1 MLFAYVFLVLMVL
14 SSATAWAQFTSGI
27 EGTVSDPTGAVL
39 PGATVTIKN
48 EETGAS
54 QTVQTQDSGSFRFTT
69 LPSSAFTL
77 SAAAQ
82 GFKTTV
88 QEHVQLPVAETRTV
102 NIRMVVGGT
111 DSTVTVTDEAP
122 AVETAQARVS
132 GQVSEKEVHD
142 LPLSGRNFY
151 TLVVLT
157 PGVTGLASGGG
168 QAYAQASGD
177 IFNPEYGVN
186 LSANGSRAESNSFL
200 IDSASID
207 SSQRNGVT
215 NVNPNAEDVQE
226 VRVAA
231 NNFSAEFGRNGAALV
246 NIITKQGSN
255 KWHGTLGFYH
265 TDNKLQAAN
274 EFQSAGVPVFR
285 RNEGAWSF
293 GGPAWKDHTFFFASM
308 DILKSGVATGR
319 AATVLTPDF
328 INFMQ
333 TNFPNNVST
342 FVAKTFPASI
352 TPAGNFTEAG
362 TVAQVIGGQGQPADC
377 AAFGGGD
384 PTAPVPIGSTTIPCN
399 FPVTGVGSFAT
410 GLPRN
415 GFQYTVR
422 VDHSLNNNKDRI
434 FGSFNRT
441 TLHQVLFGSPFVYPA
456 FNTIEP
462 TYSMHFA
469 AGWVH
474 AAGNFVNEFGFAS
487 TRPFGEAKVNHPEVP
502 GITVLG
508 IEGYQTG
515 WGPNAFV
522 QNNFEW
528 RDVASF
534 TRGSHNLKVGGN
546 VTRGRADHESSRVYN
561 RPQFVFNSVFDFATD
576 APNVEQQFGF
586 DPNTGARLNKLYSLV
601 RDGSLSAFV
610 QDDWKLAP
618 NLTVNLGFR
627 YEDFFN
633 PSDGL
638 GDQGVCNMVFP
649 SSGGSLK
656 SKIPTGV
663 MTCSKHLLDHTLNTF
678 SPRVGFAWDP
688 TKQGKMSVRGGFGI
702 FFDKP
707 SEQLYNDYF
716 TNSPKFALGSACAQC
731 GTNQPLFALGTTSD
745 PPYNYPL
752 PPGIQ
757 PGLLPSGGLIS
768 GQASVTVADRNLS
781 PSYMENWFFGVQ
793 RAVTG
798 TTVAEVDYI
807 GSVGRHLYAKY
818 NVNRFAGDLIQNGG
832 NFTGLAPGFGAINY
846 GQSSE
851 SSGYNGFTASVRQ
864 RASHGVTLNAAYTF
878 SKAIDQ
884 ASKLDGSEHV
894 DAFND
899 SLSRGLA
906 DFDVRQRLAFTTL
919 WSLPSPHG
927 SGFMNKLLG
936 GWELT
941 NVTILQSGPPF
952 SVICT
957 ASFKPVFD
965 TATPPNVIGN
975 TGCDY
980 NADGTN
986 YDRPNTPSFG
996 NTKTG
1001 LSRSDYLG
1009 GIFGCGG
1016 TALCGS
1022 IFPSPGLQEGNLGR
1036 NTFHGPGFAN
1046 TDFSVIKNLK
1056 IPWFIGGEGA
1066 NLQFRT
1072 EFFNVFNRVNLT
1084 QVNSDIANLSN
1095 FGKSTGTYPARD
1107 IQFALRIAF

>member
-1 MLFAYVFLVLMVL
+1 MLFSVLLLVLVVSA
-14 SSATAWAQFTSGI
+14 SSAWAQFTSGI
-27 EGTVSDPTGAVL
+27 EGTVTDPTGAVL
-39 PGATVTIKN
+39 SGATVTIKS
-48 EETGAS
+48 EDTGSS
-54 QTVQTQDSGSFRFTT
+54 QTFQTGDSGSFRFTT
-69 LPSSAFTL
+69 LPSSTFTVTA
-77 SAAAQ
+77 SAQ

-88 QEHVQLPVAETRTV
+88 QEHVRLNVAETKTL

-111 DSTVTVTDEAP
+111 ESTVTVTDEAP

-231 NNFSAEFGRNGAALV
+231 NNFSSEFGRNGAALV

-274 EFQSAGVPVFR
+274 EFQTAGVPVFR

-293 GGPAWKDHTFFFASM
+293 GGPIRKDHTFFFASM

-319 AATVLTPDF
+319 NATILTPDF

-333 TNFPNNVST
+333 ANFPNNIST
-342 FVAKTFPASI
+342 FVAKSFPASI
-352 TPAGNFTEAG
+352 TPTGGFTTAG
-362 TVAQVIGGQGQPADC
+362 TMNGTDC
-377 AAFGGGD
+377 STLPSPSD
-384 PTAPVPIGSTTIPCN
+384 PTTTEVGSIPCN
-399 FPVTGVGSFAT
+399 LNVTGVGSFAT

-415 GFQYTVR
+415 GFQYTGR
-422 VDHSLNNNKDRI
+422 LDHSMNNNKDR
-434 FGSFNRT
+434 FFVTFNKT
-441 TLHQVLFGSPFVYPA
+441 TLHQVLFGAPFVYPA

-462 TYSMHFA
+462 TYSEHFA
-469 AGWVH
+469 LGWVH
-474 AAGNFVNEFGFAS
+474 AAGNLVNEFGFAT

-534 TRGSHNLKVGGN
+534 THGSHNLKVGGN

-561 RPQFVFNSVFDFATD
+561 RPEFQFNSVFDFATD
-576 APNVEQQFGF
+576 KANSESQFGF

-618 NLTVNLGFR
+618 NFTVNLGFR

-638 GDQGVCNMVFP
+638 GDQGVCNMAFP
-649 SSGGSLK
+649 SSGGDLRSQ
-656 SKIPTGV
+656 IPTGV
-663 MTCSKHLLDHTLNTF
+663 MTCSKHLLNHTLNTF

-702 FFDKP
+702 FYDKP

-768 GQASVTVADRNLS
+768 GQANVTVTDRNMG

-793 RAVTG
+793 RAVTS

-846 GQSSE
+846 GQDSE
-851 SSGYNGFTASVRQ
+851 NSGYNGFTASVKQ

-906 DFDVRQRLAFTTL
+906 DFDVRHRLAFTTL
-919 WSLPSPHG
+919 WNLPSPHG
-927 SGFMNKLLG
+927 SGFRNKLLG

-957 ASFKPVFD
+957 ANFKPVLD
-965 TATPPNVIGN
+965 GAGAVVGN

-986 YDRPNTPSFG
+986 YDRPNTASFG

-1001 LSRSDYLG
+1001 LSRSDYLS
-1009 GIFGCGG
+1009 GIFACGG
-1016 TALCGS
+1016 TAFCGS
-1022 IFPSPGLQEGNLGR
+1022 IFPSPGLTEGNLGR

-1046 TDFSVIKNLK
+1046 TDFSVIKNVK

-1084 QVNSDIANLSN
+1084 QVGTDIANLSN
-1095 FGKSTGTYPARD
+1095 FGKSTSTYPARD

>member
-1 MLFAYVFLVLMVL
+1 M
-14 SSATAWAQFTSGI
+14 
-27 EGTVSDPTGAVL
+27 
-39 PGATVTIKN
+39 
-48 EETGAS
+48 
-54 QTVQTQDSGSFRFTT
+54 
-69 LPSSAFTL
+69 
-77 SAAAQ
+77 
-82 GFKTTV
+82 
-88 QEHVQLPVAETRTV
+88 
-102 NIRMVVGGT
+102 
-111 DSTVTVTDEAP
+111 
-122 AVETAQARVS
+122 
-132 GQVSEKEVHD
+132 
-142 LPLSGRNFY
+142 
-151 TLVVLT
+151 
-157 PGVTGLASGGG
+157 
-168 QAYAQASGD
+168 
-177 IFNPEYGVN
+177 
-186 LSANGSRAESNSFL
+186 
-200 IDSASID
+200 
-207 SSQRNGVT
+207 
-215 NVNPNAEDVQE
+215 
-226 VRVAA
+226 
-231 NNFSAEFGRNGAALV
+231 
-246 NIITKQGSN
+246 
-255 KWHGTLGFYH
+255 
-265 TDNKLQAAN
+265 
-274 EFQSAGVPVFR
+274 
-285 RNEGAWSF
+285 
-293 GGPAWKDHTFFFASM
+293 
-308 DILKSGVATGR
+308 
-319 AATVLTPDF
+319 
-328 INFMQ
+328 
-333 TNFPNNVST
+333 
-342 FVAKTFPASI
+342 
-352 TPAGNFTEAG
+352 
-362 TVAQVIGGQGQPADC
+362 
-377 AAFGGGD
+377 
-384 PTAPVPIGSTTIPCN
+384 
-399 FPVTGVGSFAT
+399 
-410 GLPRN
+410 
-415 GFQYTVR
+415 R

-441 TLHQVLFGSPFVYPA
+441 TLHQVLFGAPFVYPA

-462 TYSMHFA
+462 TYSDHFA
-469 AGWVH
+469 VGWVH
-474 AAGNFVNEFGFAS
+474 AAGNFVNEFGFAT
-487 TRPFGEAKVNHPEVP
+487 TRPFGEALVNHPEVP

-534 TRGSHNLKVGGN
+534 TRGAHNLKVGGN
-546 VTRGRADHESSRVYN
+546 ITRGRADHESSRVYN
-561 RPQFVFNSVFDFATD
+561 RPQFQFNSVFDFATD
-576 APNVEQQFGF
+576 TANSESQFGF

-618 NLTVNLGFR
+618 NLTLSLGFR

-649 SSGGSLK
+649 SSSGSLQ
-656 SKIPTGV
+656 SQIPNGV
-663 MTCSKHLLDHTLNTF
+663 MTCQKHLLDHTLNTF
-678 SPRVGFAWDP
+678 SPRIGFAWDP

-702 FFDKP
+702 FYDKP

-716 TNSPKFALGSACAQC
+716 TNSPQVCAGICLPAVRQ
-731 GTNQPLFALGTTSD
+731 QPPLFALGTTSD

-757 PGLLPSGGLIS
+757 PGLLPSGGLIN
-768 GQASVTVADRNLS
+768 GQANVTVTDRNMG

-793 RAVTG
+793 RAVTS

-846 GQSSE
+846 GQASE

-884 ASKLDGSEHV
+884 ASKLDGAEHV

-906 DFDVRQRLAFTTL
+906 DFDVRHRLAFTTL

-957 ASFKPVFD
+957 ANFAPVFD
-965 TATPPNVIGN
+965 TGGNVVGN

-986 YDRPNTPSFG
+986 YDRPNTPAFG
-996 NTKTG
+996 NSKGG
-1001 LSRSDYLG
+1001 LSRSDYLT
-1009 GIFGCGG
+1009 GIFACDG

-1022 IFPSPGLQEGNLGR
+1022 VFPLAGSRGGQPGPQHLPWTGLCQHGFLRDQEPEDSMVHRWRRREPAIPHRVLQR
-1036 NTFHGPGFAN
+1036 VQPGEP
-1046 TDFSVIKNLK
+1046 DPGWHRHRKPV
-1056 IPWFIGGEGA
+1056 
-1066 NLQFRT
+1066 
-1072 EFFNVFNRVNLT
+1072 
-1084 QVNSDIANLSN
+1084 
-1095 FGKSTGTYPARD
+1095 
-1107 IQFALRIAF
+1107 

>member
-1 MLFAYVFLVLMVL
+1 MIPRRVVLFSVLLLVLVVSA
-14 SSATAWAQFTSGI
+14 SSAWAQFTSGI
-27 EGTVSDPTGAVL
+27 EGTVSDPTGAVVS
-39 PGATVTIKN
+39 GATVTIKN
-48 EETGAS
+48 EDTGAA
-54 QTVQTQDSGSFRFTT
+54 QTFQTGDSGSFRFTT
-69 LPSSAFTL
+69 LPSSTFTV
-77 SAAAQ
+77 SASAQ

-88 QEHVQLPVAETRTV
+88 QEHVRLVVAETKTL
-102 NIRMVVGGT
+102 NIRMVVGGAE
-111 DSTVTVTDEAP
+111 STVTVTDEAP
-122 AVETAQARVS
+122 AVETAEARVS

-157 PGVTGLASGGG
+157 PGVSGLASGGG

-186 LSANGSRAESNSFL
+186 LNANGSRAESNSFL

-293 GGPAWKDHTFFFASM
+293 GGPLWKDRTFFFASM

-319 AATVLTPDF
+319 NATVLTPDF
-328 INFMQ
+328 INYME
-333 TNFPNNVST
+333 TNLPNNIST
-342 FVAKTFPASI
+342 FVAKSFPASI
-352 TPAGNFTEAG
+352 TPTSGFTTAG
-362 TVAQVIGGQGQPADC
+362 TMNGTDC
-377 AAFGGGD
+377 SSLASPSD
-384 PTAPVPIGSTTIPCN
+384 PISTEVGNIPCN
-399 FPVTGVGSFAT
+399 LPVTGVGSFAT

-415 GFQYTVR
+415 GFQYTGR
-422 VDHSLNNNKDRI
+422 LDHSMNSNRDRFFVTFNK
-434 FGSFNRT
+434 T

-462 TYSMHFA
+462 TYSEHFA
-469 AGWVH
+469 LGWVH
-474 AAGNFVNEFGFAS
+474 AAGNLVNEFGFAT

-502 GITVLG
+502 GISVLG

-534 TRGSHNLKVGGN
+534 TRGAHNLKVGGN

-561 RPQFVFNSVFDFATD
+561 RPQFQFNSVFDFAID
-576 APNVEQQFGF
+576 KANSESQFGF
-586 DPNTGARLNKLYSLV
+586 DPTSGARLSKLFSLV

-618 NLTVNLGFR
+618 NLTLNLGFR
-627 YEDFFN
+627 YENFFN

-638 GDQGVCNMVFP
+638 GDKGVCNMVFP
-649 SSGGSLK
+649 SSSGNLESR
-656 SKIPTGV
+656 IPTGV
-663 MTCSKHLLDHTLNTF
+663 MTCQKHLLDHTLNTF

-716 TNSPKFALGSACAQC
+716 TNSPKFALGSACLQC
-731 GTNQPLFALGTTSD
+731 GANQPLFALGTTST
-745 PPYNYPL
+745 PPFNYPL

-757 PGLLPSGGLIS
+757 PGLLPSGGLIR
-768 GQASVTVADRNLS
+768 GQANVTVTDRNMG

-793 RAVTG
+793 RAITG
-798 TTVAEVDYI
+798 STVAEVDYI

-818 NVNRFAGDLIQNGG
+818 NVNRFAGDLIQHGG
-832 NFTGLAPGFGAINY
+832 NFTGLAPGFGAINF
-846 GQSSE
+846 GQDTE

-864 RASHGVTLNAAYTF
+864 RASHGVTLNAAYTY

-899 SLSRGLA
+899 RLSRGLA
-906 DFDVRQRLAFTTL
+906 DFDARHRLAFTTL
-919 WSLPSPHG
+919 WSLPGPHG

-957 ASFKPVFD
+957 ANFAPVFD
-965 TATPPNVIGN
+965 GAGNVIGN

-1001 LSRSDYLG
+1001 LSRSDYRA
-1009 GIFGCGG
+1009 GIFNCGG
-1016 TALCGS
+1016 TAFCGS
-1022 IFPSPGLQEGNLGR
+1022 IFPSPGLTEGNLGR

-1084 QVNSDIANLSN
+1084 QVGTNIADLSS
-1095 FGKSTGTYPARD
+1095 FGKSTSTYPARD

>member
-1 MLFAYVFLVLMVL
+1 MIPRRIMLFSVLFLVVVAG
-14 SSATAWAQFTSGI
+14 SSSAWAQFTSGI
-27 EGTVSDPTGAVL
+27 EGTVTDPTGAVVS
-39 PGATVTIKN
+39 GATVTIKN
-48 EETGAS
+48 EETGA
-54 QTVQTQDSGSFRFTT
+54 VQTFQTQESGSFRFTT
-69 LPSSAFTL
+69 LPSSAF
-77 SAAAQ
+77 SINVAAP

-88 QEHVQLPVAETRTV
+88 QEHVRLQVAEVKTLNV
-102 NIRMVVGGT
+102 RMVVGGT

-274 EFQSAGVPVFR
+274 RFQSAGVPVFR

-293 GGPAWKDHTFFFASM
+293 GGPVWKDHTFFFASM
-308 DILKSGVATGR
+308 DFLKSGVATGR

-328 INFMQ
+328 INYMQ
-333 TNFPNNVST
+333 ANFPNNIST
-342 FVAKTFPASI
+342 FIAKSFPASI
-352 TPAGNFTEAG
+352 TPTSLFRTAGQEANQDCSALPSPSDPINTE
-362 TVAQVIGGQGQPADC
+362 V
-377 AAFGGGD
+377 
-384 PTAPVPIGSTTIPCN
+384 GSIPCN
-399 FPVTGVGSFAT
+399 LPVTGVGSFAT

-422 VDHSLNNNKDRI
+422 VDHSLNNNKDRL

-462 TYSMHFA
+462 TYSDHFA
-469 AGWVH
+469 VGWVH
-474 AAGNFVNEFGFAS
+474 SASNFVNEFGFAT
-487 TRPFGEAKVNHPEVP
+487 TRPFGEALVNHPEVP

-534 TRGSHNLKVGGN
+534 TRGAHNLKVGGN
-546 VTRGRADHESSRVYN
+546 ITRGRADHESSRVYN
-561 RPQFVFNSVFDFATD
+561 RPQFQFNSVFDFATD
-576 APNVEQQFGF
+576 KANFESQFGF

-618 NLTVNLGFR
+618 NLTVSLGFR

-649 SSGGSLK
+649 SSSGGLE

-663 MTCSKHLLDHTLNTF
+663 MTCQKHLLDHTLNTF

-702 FFDKP
+702 FYDKP

-731 GTNQPLFALGTTSD
+731 GPNQPLFALGTTSD

-768 GQASVTVADRNLS
+768 GQANVTVTDRNMG

-793 RAVTG
+793 RAITG
-798 TTVAEVDYI
+798 STVAEVDYI

-846 GQSSE
+846 GQASE

-864 RASHGVTLNAAYTF
+864 RASHGVTLNAAYTY

-906 DFDVRQRLAFTTL
+906 DFDVRHRLAFTTL

-957 ASFKPVFD
+957 ASFAPVFD
-965 TATPPNVIGN
+965 GGGNVVGN

-980 NADGTN
+980 NADGNN
-986 YDRPNTPSFG
+986 YDRPNTPAFG
-996 NTKTG
+996 NSKGG
-1001 LSRSDYLG
+1001 LSRSDYLTG
-1009 GIFGCGG
+1009 MFACGG
-1016 TALCGS
+1016 TSLCGS
-1022 IFPSPGLQEGNLGR
+1022 VFPSPGLQEGNLGR

-1084 QVNSDIANLSN
+1084 QVGTNIANLSN
-1095 FGKSTGTYPARD
+1095 FGKSTGAYPARD

>member
-1 MLFAYVFLVLMVL
+1 MIPRRVMLVACVFLVLMVL
-14 SSATAWAQFTSGI
+14 HSATAWAQFTSGI
-27 EGTVSDPTGAVL
+27 EGTVSDPTGAVV

-69 LPSSAFTL
+69 LPSSAFTV
-77 SAAAQ
+77 SVAAQ

-88 QEHVQLPVAETRTV
+88 QEHIQLPVAEIKTV

-186 LSANGSRAESNSFL
+186 LNANGSRAESNSFL

-215 NVNPNAEDVQE
+215 NINPNAEDVQE

-231 NNFSAEFGRNGAALV
+231 NNFSSEFGRNGAALV

-274 EFQSAGVPVFR
+274 EFQAKGVPVFR

-293 GGPAWKDHTFFFASM
+293 GGPIRKDHTFFFASM

-328 INFMQ
+328 INYMQ
-333 TNFPNNVST
+333 TNLPNNIST
-342 FVAKTFPASI
+342 FVAKNFPASI
-352 TPAGNFTEAG
+352 TPTGNFTTAG
-362 TVAQVIGGQGQPADC
+362 TMNGTDCSTLASPSDPITTEVGG
-377 AAFGGGD
+377 
-384 PTAPVPIGSTTIPCN
+384 IPCN
-399 FPVTGVGSFAT
+399 LPVTGVGSFAT

-422 VDHSLNNNKDRI
+422 VDHSMNNNKDRI

-474 AAGNFVNEFGFAS
+474 AAGNFVNEFGFAT

-586 DPNTGARLNKLYSLV
+586 DPNTGARLSKLYSLV

-649 SSGGSLK
+649 SSGGSLEGR
-656 SKIPTGV
+656 IPTGV
-663 MTCSKHLLDHTLNTF
+663 MTCSKHLLNHTLNTF

-716 TNSPKFALGSACAQC
+716 TNSPRFALGSACAQC

-768 GQASVTVADRNLS
+768 GQASVTVADRNMG

-793 RAVTG
+793 RALTN

-818 NVNRFAGDLIQNGG
+818 NVNRFAGDLIQHGG
-832 NFTGLAPGFGAINY
+832 NFTGLAPGFGAINF
-846 GQSSE
+846 GQDSE

-878 SKAIDQ
+878 AKAIDQ
-884 ASKLDGSEHV
+884 ASKLDGQEHV

-906 DFDVRQRLAFTTL
+906 DFDVRHRLAFTTL
-919 WSLPSPHG
+919 WALPSPH
-927 SGFMNKLLG
+927 SDGFMNKLLG

-965 TATPPNVIGN
+965 TATPPDVIGN

-1009 GIFGCGG
+1009 GIFACGG
-1016 TALCGS
+1016 AALCGS